1 VVNGA
6 TVASW
11 VLSKDPAQAGFL
23 YYFIIGGRQRGNA
36 GYLYYTIGLARCQG
50 QIRQDCQISALKITS
65 CGHKE
70 KAFKGLDFAARDC
83 IIEA

>member
-1 VVNGA
+1 MGSLKRPR
-6 TVASW
+6 ASG
-11 VLSKDPAQAGFL
+11 VSLLSEVDSAG
-23 YYFIIGGRQRGNA
+23 A